1 MTPLANSITKDF
13 RIFFCAGSFL
23 TLLGFVFVYSASSVY
38 ALDQY
43 GSAHSFLFQHIT
55 AFLAAVLAAAVCYV
69 VPLAVWQRHAGLLFG
84 VALLFIAL
92 PVMGPNIRI
101 MTLMYGAMKWIEL
114 DAFLLLTAVL
124 CLSSLLAQSEG
135 KEQSI
140 IRQYAVITLLFGFA
154 TVALLQQG
162 RASTALLLIV
172 VTTLVG
178 LVARLSAWY
187 VVGFAS
193 GIVSLV
199 AGLQWLKPHFDTL
212 FK

>member
-1 MTPLANSITKDF
+1 MHWINTEV
-13 RIFFCAGSFL
+13 L
-23 TLLGFVFVYSASSVY
+23 T
-38 ALDQY
+38 
-43 GSAHSFLFQHIT
+43 HSFSSILPL
-55 AFLAAVLAAAVCYV
+55 LAAVLAAAVCYV

-140 IRQYAVITLLFGFA
+140 IRQYAVITLLFGVCYGCSLA
-154 TVALLQQG
+154 AG
-162 RASTALLLIV
+162 RAKVQHFCLLL
-172 VTTLVG
+172 
-178 LVARLSAWY
+178 
-187 VVGFAS
+187 
-193 GIVSLV
+193 
-199 AGLQWLKPHFDTL
+199 
-212 FK
+212 